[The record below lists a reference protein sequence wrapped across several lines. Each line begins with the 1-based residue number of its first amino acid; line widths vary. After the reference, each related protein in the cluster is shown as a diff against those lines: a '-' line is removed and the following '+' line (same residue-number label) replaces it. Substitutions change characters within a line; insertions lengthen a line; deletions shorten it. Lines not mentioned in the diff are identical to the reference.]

1 MIGYK
6 TMMSVQQ
13 SVRIG
18 NDCMIAEGCMIFD
31 NDGHPLSPYRGLR
44 KEAIR
49 HDEVRPVVIE
59 DNAWIGAR
67 SIILKGVRFG
77 EGAVAGARSPVVR
90 DVPAYSFVRGS
101 PAEMSLTGLDE
112 NYRAD
117 IDRSPMKFEI
127 IDPTAD
133 LDAVRKIWTNL
144 NRGHSYFLSWGWIEN
159 WIAHLPD
166 GVRLHF
172 AFRKKNET
180 PVMAFFFGEKKTG
193 LKMIIRSRC
202 YYLNATGHVLP
213 DSLCLEYNAFACA
226 KPLEY
231 DLKEVL
237 DHIPGKWE
245 EIYLP
250 ALNVNLFPGNRL
262 KAELISPYQL
272 HIEREESSP
281 FVDLEKIRSKGD
293 YFSLLSANTRA
304 QVRRTYR
311 FAVSRGQIT
320 TTVAADVDSA
330 LEIYDQMV
338 ALHQKTWINRGEP
351 GAFSSKF
358 FYNFH
363 RDLVKKRFVAG
374 EIQLIRVSLG
384 GVVLG
389 CLYNFVMDG
398 HVFYY
403 QGGVNYETD
412 PQIKPGIICHVEAI
426 HYNAARG
433 RQVYDFL
440 GGSSRYKSSLST
452 DKNRMIWAKIRKKR
466 FKFSLEERLRLIK
479 QQVEPTLTV
488 LKWGGQKPV
497 L

>member
-1 MIGYK
+1 
-6 TMMSVQQ
+6 
-13 SVRIG
+13 
-18 NDCMIAEGCMIFD
+18 
-31 NDGHPLSPYRGLR
+31 
-44 KEAIR
+44 
-49 HDEVRPVVIE
+49 
-59 DNAWIGAR
+59 
-67 SIILKGVRFG
+67 
-77 EGAVAGARSPVVR
+77 
-90 DVPAYSFVRGS
+90 
-101 PAEMSLTGLDE
+101 
-112 NYRAD
+112 
-117 IDRSPMKFEI
+117 MKIEI
-127 IDPTAD
+127 IDPSAD
-133 LDAVRKIWTNL
+133 SRRVREIWTSL
-144 NRGHSYFLSWGWIEN
+144 SRGHSYFLSWGWIEN
-159 WIAHLPD
+159 WIAHLPV
-166 GVRLHF
+166 GVRLKF
-172 AFRKKNET
+172 AFMKKRDV
-180 PVMAFFFGEKKTG
+180 PVLAFFFGEKKAG
-193 LKMIIRSRC
+193 RKMIFTSRC

-213 DSLCLEYNAFACA
+213 DSLCIEYNAIACHE
-226 KPLEY
+226 PPEY

-262 KAELISPYQL
+262 KAELISPYRL

-304 QVRRTYR
+304 QVRRAYR
-311 FAVSRGQIT
+311 AAMSRGRIE
-320 TTVAADVDSA
+320 TTVAEDVESA
-330 LEIYDQMV
+330 LKIYDLMV
-338 ALHQKTWINRGEP
+338 DLHQKTWTVRGEP

-358 FYNFH
+358 FYDFH
-363 RDLVKKRFVAG
+363 RDLVKKRFAAG

-389 CLYNFVMDG
+389 CLYNLVLDG

-452 DKNRMIWAKIRKKR
+452 DKNRMVWAKIRKKR

-479 QQVEPTLTV
+479 QQVDPTLTV
-488 LKWGGQKPV
+488 LKGGGQKPV